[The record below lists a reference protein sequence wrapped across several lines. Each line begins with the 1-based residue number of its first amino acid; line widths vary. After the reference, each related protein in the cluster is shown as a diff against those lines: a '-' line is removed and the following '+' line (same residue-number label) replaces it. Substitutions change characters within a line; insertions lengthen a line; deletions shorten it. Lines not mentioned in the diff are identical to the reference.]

1 MKVTRG
7 FFILSNARKGGKK
20 KALGMRNLQFIFVTI
35 SQETYL
41 ILVITVLTIPSD
53 ESQEA
58 FQFTGLQ
65 TFLNY
70 CEVPIYSYKRRQT
83 TIKPLQEISKKP
95 LCPAKLQITNSKK
108 NSLLCT

>member
-7 FFILSNARKGGKK
+7 FFILGHASKGRK

-35 SQETYL
+35 SWETYL
-41 ILVITVLTIPSD
+41 IHIITAVTISSD

-70 CEVPIYSYKRRQT
+70 CEVSIYSHKRRQT